1 MRKQRQE
8 EKRRQKAM
16 GSSLIQSLR
25 DELTERPTEETALG
39 LPDEKVGMDRI
50 DCACSIVG
58 IVGFDCILQ
67 PVQSA
72 NTWSV
77 RLSKRNI
84 SSACR

>member
-39 LPDEKVGMDRI
+39 LPDEKVGMAVSFALARSL
-50 DCACSIVG
+50 AS
-58 IVGFDCILQ
+58 
-67 PVQSA
+67 
-72 NTWSV
+72 
-77 RLSKRNI
+77 
-84 SSACR
+84 